1 MIAVECKFV
10 NTVIN
15 LNSFL
20 NFRFT
25 TWRAFRDML
34 KEITD
39 LAGQRERVAETFEEQ
54 IIHGILILAKTLK
67 DERKVC

>member
-1 MIAVECKFV
+1 
-10 NTVIN
+10 
-15 LNSFL
+15 
-20 NFRFT
+20 
-25 TWRAFRDML
+25 ML

-67 DERKVC
+67 DDRKVCDICIVL